1 MLRCSGHAGLR
12 RILCLGFVGL
22 LSSVGHAV
30 TTENASLAKG
40 FITEVTAVGLLSS
53 VDPAMSSEIVCM
65 AKGFTT
71 VVTVVGLLSSVDPAV
86 NC

>member
-12 RILCLGFVGL
+12 SLLCLGFVGL

-40 FITEVTAVGLLSS
+40 FITEVTAVRLLSS
-53 VDPAMSSEIVCM
+53 VDPAMSSESVSPT
-65 AKGFTT
+65 KGFTT
-71 VVTVVGLLSSVDPAV
+71 EVTAVGLLSSVDPAV
-86 NC
+86 RC